1 MNRGVTVR
9 PTLLSRLLLALFVIG
24 AAGTLAELLLLEHVE
39 DWRQLVPVVLLGL
52 GLLVA
57 AWHAWRPSSGTLRT
71 VRGLGI
77 AYVLSGLVG
86 IWFHYSGNAEF
97 ELELA
102 PETAGWALIRESL
115 MGATPALAPGTM
127 VWFGLLALLVAT
139 AARESVAAS
148 HQE

>member
-77 AYVLSGLVG
+77 TYVVSGLVG
-86 IWFHYSGNAEF
+86 IWFHYSGNVEF
-97 ELELA
+97 ERELA
-102 PETAGWALIRESL
+102 PETAGLALIREAL
-115 MGATPALAPGTM
+115 MGATPALAPGSM

-139 AARESVAAS
+139 AARESVAAP